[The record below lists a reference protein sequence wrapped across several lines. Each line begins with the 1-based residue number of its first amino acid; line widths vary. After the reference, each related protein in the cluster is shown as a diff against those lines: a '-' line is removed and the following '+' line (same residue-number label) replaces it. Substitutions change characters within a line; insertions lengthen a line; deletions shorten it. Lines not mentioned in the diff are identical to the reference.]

1 MPNDYGSLLGRAF
14 TALYKIP
21 PADLLRVV
29 EDLEHRTDLCVLPRL
44 EEDLDTLPE
53 VGRGAEVRTNER

>member
-21 PADLLRVV
+21 PADLLRVI
-29 EDLEHRTDLCVLPRL
+29 EDLERRTDLCVLPRL
-44 EEDLDTLPE
+44 EEDLNALSE
-53 VGRGAEVRTNER
+53 MGGGEEVRTNEG